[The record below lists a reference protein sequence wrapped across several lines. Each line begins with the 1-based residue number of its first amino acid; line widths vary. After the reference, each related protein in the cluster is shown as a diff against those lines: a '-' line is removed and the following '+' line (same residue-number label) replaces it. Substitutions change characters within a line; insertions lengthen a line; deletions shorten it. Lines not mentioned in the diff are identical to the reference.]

1 MGNFHYLLFCNFSE
15 VLKIREMRK
24 HKKIHYVAGMISAL
38 LIPLLFLY
46 YATPVYY
53 QMSMRVLDIG
63 LPYKAKKGEKI
74 SEYTHIP
81 KEGWNYKTIKVKPGF
96 DKKNEENFIKE
107 INQLTLNNIDKTG
120 IRFQLSDKN
129 VYADLIGLINM
140 MLKTK
145 QEMYGL
151 DMEETNSFYVLY
163 ERLEKEPNIFGCG
176 GGEMS
181 YLNLDQYNY
190 AHSDFWNKLI
200 HYSPKGSYYLI
211 FGFLMLIYCA
221 MLRPKL
227 SFNI

>member
-1 MGNFHYLLFCNFSE
+1 
-15 VLKIREMRK
+15 MRK
-24 HKKIHYVAGMISAL
+24 HKKIYYVAGIISTL
-38 LIPLLFLY
+38 LVPLLFLY

-74 SEYTHIP
+74 PEYTQIP
-81 KEGWNYKTIKVKPGF
+81 KEGWSYKTINVKPDF
-96 DKKNEENFIKE
+96 DEKTEENFIKE
-107 INQLTLNNIDKTG
+107 INQLKENDIDKTG

-129 VYADLIGLINM
+129 VYADIVGLLNI

-151 DMEETNSFYVLY
+151 DMDETNSLYVLY
-163 ERLEKEPNIFGCG
+163 KKPQNTFLGIDNNSGSCVVYVDMNEYYYDNAG
-176 GGEMS
+176 
-181 YLNLDQYNY
+181 
-190 AHSDFWNKLI
+190 FWQKLI
-200 HYSPKGSYYLI
+200 HYSPKESYYLI

>member
-1 MGNFHYLLFCNFSE
+1 
-15 VLKIREMRK
+15 MRK
-24 HKKIHYVAGMISAL
+24 HKKIYYIAGIISAL
-38 LIPLLFLY
+38 LVPLLFLY

-74 SEYTHIP
+74 PEYTQIP
-81 KEGWNYKTIKVKPGF
+81 KEGWSYKTINVKPGF
-96 DKKNEENFIKE
+96 DEKTEESFIKE
-107 INQLTLNNIDKTG
+107 INQLKENNVDQTG

-129 VYADLIGLINM
+129 VYADIIGLLNI

-145 QEMYGL
+145 QERYGL
-151 DMEETNSFYVLY
+151 DMDETNSLYVLY
-163 ERLEKEPNIFGCG
+163 KKADHKMFSGIDGNGYCGFG
-176 GGEMS
+176 
-181 YLNLDQYNY
+181 YFD
-190 AHSDFWNKLI
+190 SDEYKYSKANFWNKLI
-200 HYSPKGSYYLI
+200 YYSPKESYYLI